1 MANPAPSRLTMCCLS
16 PLLNPDRDDEYYDLL
31 GCDRRASAAQ
41 IKKLFRQKSIRMH
54 PDKFA
59 QRGEA
64 MTPADVQA
72 FQRTKEAYECLGD
85 PKRRKIYDQL
95 GELGLKLTENPASVP
110 PETLIKAL
118 SKMSEQCRCCI
129 LLSAFALVAFFFLFF
144 PVLLSLNVDGDAD
157 VPWAVVWLPLWVF
170 DAFLVVNHVGW
181 IYEGLV
187 EAPAA
192 GPVDEELGS
201 GGPVGAE
208 GGPDAPD
215 GDDDEEEDDARA
227 HDDTPVVARAFLL
240 GQLLLVVA
248 FQAALVWK
256 LDGDSS
262 RGAWLPVFAP
272 LLVRE
277 LLGALFL
284 LPGGVVKVEPPEC
297 DDDSEPLDPNQS
309 IEKELKTIAYVQQLE
324 IRDRHR
330 LALRSAALRVCLE
343 VLLVCKLADAPKGA
357 GAALNWWGVFAP
369 LWVYCALQ
377 LNRCYRFA
385 AASKAISATITP
397 PPPGAE
403 PGDDSHLTD
412 ADRVKGEAAFHAAA
426 SAAGAGCTCCCLLVV
441 GVLVALKSLEYGF
454 SAIVVFAP
462 LLASV
467 CCCYCCACWF
477 VCGFRALDEDDDPG
491 DEGEGEAHG
500 DDEPTRAQPRPA
512 APAPLPTGISPLYE
526 NAAAPMPAPPPA
538 AAAPEEPDVAPPAP
552 EPAPA
557 PAAAAAAPEVEMGD
571 LD

>member
-272 LLVRE
+272 LL
-277 LLGALFL
+277 
-284 LPGGVVKVEPPEC
+284 PPC

-500 DDEPTRAQPRPA
+500 DDEPTQRSAAGRA
-512 APAPLPTGISPLYE
+512 G
-526 NAAAPMPAPPPA
+526 AAADGHLAALRERRGAHARA
-538 AAAPEEPDVAPPAP
+538 AARGGGRARRRAAS
-552 EPAPA
+552 ARA
-557 PAAAAAAPEVEMGD
+557 SAARAAARQVEMGD